1 MTYIQKSDL
10 IEARINGNHSY
21 FWEQVKKLTRQQRA
35 ELIESAPPE
44 DQLEIALYIIR
55 GFKHS

>member
-1 MTYIQKSDL
+1 MSDL
-10 IEARINGNHSY
+10 IGARINGNHRY
-21 FWEQVKKLTRQQRA
+21 FWEQMKKLTRQQRA